1 MKKKIGITLA
11 VIALLVCMIS
21 VVAFT
26 ACKETSTQE
35 AAEAA
40 WAEISNKSAKTTVKI
55 EGVEVAIGVDG
66 DEKAISVVADAQINL
81 VRTWK
86 DGVLTIDITAKP
98 TKVELKLNS
107 VIDGL
112 VGGLIKNYVNFDKL
126 SGLEF
131 KGQAFYEYGDP
142 DKTIGVRNMSVTGL
156 KSAIPALTDK
166 NITDEAWEIA
176 FMIDGQRVTEVS
188 YPVADL
194 NKLIMENE
202 TIAPIVSGLFNEDY
216 TLDLGAIIDD
226 LLLNQ
231 TLLDFSNEDN
241 ANNADGTYTNSVSA
255 LDNLNFLM
263 NVWNNI
269 SADGMKL
276 LNEFVH
282 PDMEIDITKDI
293 TLPLGQILGVF
304 LDDSEFANL
313 LPNLLENL
321 ITKKGTMSVN
331 GTIENDIFTSLKM
344 TIQNAEIDLSQ
355 DQVKSIADIVLGM
368 LGGGDLGGIDVAGL
382 VEQIAGGDAYI
393 DFGKITVESTF
404 TVA

>member
-11 VIALLVCMIS
+11 VIALLVCIIS

-35 AAEAA
+35 ASEAA

-66 DEKAISVVADAQINL
+66 NDKAISVVADAQIDL

-98 TKVELKLNS
+98 TKVELKLNAF
-107 VIDGL
+107 IDGL

-142 DKTIGVRNMSVTGL
+142 DKTIGIRNMSVTGL
-156 KSAIPALTDK
+156 RSAIPALTDK
-166 NITDEAWEIA
+166 NITDEPWEIA
-176 FMIDGQRVTEVS
+176 FMIDEQRVTEVS
-188 YPVADL
+188 YPVAKL
-194 NKLIMENE
+194 NGLIMEGE
-202 TIAPIVSGLFNEDY
+202 VGAVVSQLFNEDY

-269 SADGMKL
+269 SADGMNA
-276 LNEFVH
+276 LNAIIS
-282 PDMEIDITKDI
+282 PDMEIEVTEGVF
-293 TLPLGQILGVF
+293 LPVGQILGVF
-304 LDDSEFANL
+304 LDDSEFTNL

-331 GTIENDIFTSLKM
+331 GTIENDIFTSLNM

-355 DQVKSIADIVLGM
+355 DQVNSIAKIVLDM
-368 LGGGDLGGIDVAGL
+368 LEGVDFGSIDVTKL
-382 VEQIAGGDAYI
+382 VDEIAGGDAYI
-393 DFGKITVESTF
+393 DFGKITVNSTF

>member
-1 MKKKIGITLA
+1 MP
-11 VIALLVCMIS
+11 
-21 VVAFT
+21 
-26 ACKETSTQE
+26 QE
-35 AAEAA
+35 ASEAA

-55 EGVEVAIGVDG
+55 EGVEVAIGVDC
-66 DEKAISVVADAQINL
+66 DNKAISVVADAQIDL

-107 VIDGL
+107 FLEGIA
-112 VGGLIKNYVNFDKL
+112 GGIINEYVNFDKL

-142 DKTIGVRNMSVTGL
+142 DKTIGIRNMSVTGL
-156 KSAIPALTDK
+156 DSAIPALTDE
-166 NITDEAWEIA
+166 NITDEPWEIA

-188 YPVADL
+188 YPVAQL
-194 NKLIMENE
+194 NDLIMNDP
-202 TIAPIVSGLFNEDY
+202 TVGKVVSGLFNEDY

-269 SADGMKL
+269 SADGMNL
-276 LNEFVH
+276 LNTFIS
-282 PDMEIDITKDI
+282 PDMEIDITEDI
-293 TLPLGQILGVF
+293 TLPLGQILCVF
-304 LDDSEFANL
+304 LDESELTNL

-344 TIQNAEIDLSQ
+344 TIQNAEIELSQ
-355 DQVKSIADIVLGM
+355 DQVNSIAEIVLGM
-368 LGGGDLGGIDVAGL
+368 LEGVVDFGNFDVKGL

>member
-66 DEKAISVVADAQINL
+66 DEKAISVVADAQIDL

-107 VIDGL
+107 VLDGL
-112 VGGLIKNYVNFDKL
+112 AGGIIKQYVNFDKL

-131 KGQAFYEYGDP
+131 KGQAFYEYG
-142 DKTIGVRNMSVTGL
+142 KEGKRIGIRDMSVTGL
-156 KSAIPALTDK
+156 RSAIPALTDK
-166 NITDEAWEIA
+166 NITDEPWEIA
-176 FMIDGQRVTEVS
+176 FMIDEQRVTEVS
-188 YPVADL
+188 YPVAKL
-194 NKLIMENE
+194 NGLIMEGE
-202 TIAPIVSGLFNEDY
+202 VGAVVSQLFNEDY

-269 SADGMKL
+269 SADGMNA
-276 LNEFVH
+276 LNAIIS
-282 PDMEIDITKDI
+282 PDMEIEVTEGVF
-293 TLPLGQILGVF
+293 LPLGQILGVF

-368 LGGGDLGGIDVAGL
+368 LGGGDLGGIDVKGL

>member
-11 VIALLVCMIS
+11 VIALLVCIIS

-66 DEKAISVVADAQINL
+66 NDKAISVVADAQIDL

-98 TKVELKLNS
+98 TKVELKLNAF
-107 VIDGL
+107 IDGL

-142 DKTIGVRNMSVTGL
+142 DKTIGIRNMSVTGL
-156 KSAIPALTDK
+156 RSAIPALTDK
-166 NITDEAWEIA
+166 NITDEPWEIA
-176 FMIDGQRVTEVS
+176 FMIDEQRVTEVS
-188 YPVADL
+188 YPVAKL
-194 NKLIMENE
+194 NGLIMEGE
-202 TIAPIVSGLFNEDY
+202 VGAVVSQLFNEDY

-269 SADGMKL
+269 SADGMNA
-276 LNEFVH
+276 LNAIIS
-282 PDMEIDITKDI
+282 PDMEIEVTEGVF
-293 TLPLGQILGVF
+293 LPVGQILGVF
-304 LDDSEFANL
+304 LDDSEFTNL

-331 GTIENDIFTSLKM
+331 GTIENDIFTSLNM

-355 DQVKSIADIVLGM
+355 DQVNSIAKIVLDM
-368 LGGGDLGGIDVAGL
+368 LEGVDFGSIDVTKL
-382 VEQIAGGDAYI
+382 VDEIAGGDAYI
-393 DFGKITVESTF
+393 DFGKITVNSTF

>member
-11 VIALLVCMIS
+11 VIALLVCIIS

-35 AAEAA
+35 ASEAA

-66 DEKAISVVADAQINL
+66 NDKAISVVADAQIDL

-98 TKVELKLNS
+98 TKVELKLNAF
-107 VIDGL
+107 IDGL

-142 DKTIGVRNMSVTGL
+142 DKTIGIRDMSVTGL
-156 KSAIPALTDK
+156 DSAIPALTDE
-166 NITDEAWEIA
+166 NITDEPWEIA
-176 FMIDGQRVTEVS
+176 FMIGGQRVTEVS
-188 YPVADL
+188 YPVAEL
-194 NKLIMENE
+194 NGLIMEGE
-202 TIAPIVSGLFNEDY
+202 VGAVVSQLFNEDY

-269 SADGMKL
+269 SADGMNA
-276 LNEFVH
+276 LNAIIS
-282 PDMEIDITKDI
+282 PDMEIEVTEGVF
-293 TLPLGQILGVF
+293 LPVGQILGVF
-304 LDDSEFANL
+304 LDDSEFTNL

-331 GTIENDIFTSLKM
+331 GTIENDIFTSLNM

-355 DQVKSIADIVLGM
+355 DQVNSIAKIVLDM
-368 LGGGDLGGIDVAGL
+368 LEGVDFGSIDVTKL
-382 VEQIAGGDAYI
+382 VDEIAGGDAYI
-393 DFGKITVESTF
+393 DFGKITVNSTF